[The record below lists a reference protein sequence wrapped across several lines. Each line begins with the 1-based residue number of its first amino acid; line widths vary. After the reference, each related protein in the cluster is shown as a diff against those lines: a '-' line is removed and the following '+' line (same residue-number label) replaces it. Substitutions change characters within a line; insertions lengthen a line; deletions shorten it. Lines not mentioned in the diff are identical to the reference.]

1 MSVDSSQPIE
11 HLYKD
16 FMEHPY
22 EILDR
27 FRAKGRA
34 HPVVFPHG
42 AKVWLVTGYDDV
54 RQLLADPRVSK
65 DGSRMNELFARHSG
79 VEAEEEEEPTGDLF
93 NDELSQHMLN
103 SDPPRHTRL
112 RSLVTK
118 EFNPRRMEGYRP
130 RLEQV
135 ADKLLDAM
143 DAGPEK
149 VELVGAYTL
158 PLPIITICDL
168 LGVSAEEEATFRR
181 WAVELVGAGHP
192 PEVVEKAS
200 QDVMAYARSSI
211 NAKEVEPGDDMI
223 SALLKGKDDGDRLT
237 FDEMVGMF
245 FLFMIA
251 GHVTS
256 MHTLTNSIFH
266 LLTHPDQLAKL
277 QADPSLMPGAV
288 DELMRFDGG
297 VGVATFRF
305 TKEPVTV
312 GDVTIPAEEILALSV
327 NSAHRDATRYPDP
340 NRLDVTRHPT
350 GVLGFG
356 FGPHYC
362 VGAPL
367 AKTQLEVSL
376 TKLLTRF
383 PDMELAADP
392 DSLPWEQST
401 LLRGLIE
408 LPVYLHGK
416 NGRNGK
422 KSD

>member
-1 MSVDSSQPIE
+1 MSVDSSQPVQQ
-11 HLYKD
+11 LFKD

-22 EILDR
+22 EILER
-27 FRAKGRA
+27 LRAAGRV
-34 HPVVFPHG
+34 HPIIFPHG

-54 RQLLADPRVSK
+54 RQLLSDPRVSK

-79 VEAEEEEEPTGDLF
+79 VEVEEDEHAGVGF

-112 RSLVTK
+112 RSLVSK
-118 EFNPRRMEGYRP
+118 EFNPKRMDSFRP

-135 ADKLLDAM
+135 ADRLLDAM
-143 DAGPEK
+143 DDGREV

-168 LGVSAEEEATFRR
+168 LGVSAEDEATFRR

-211 NAKEVEPGDDMI
+211 DAKLEDPGEDMI

-237 FDEMVGMF
+237 LDEMVGMF

-256 MHTLTNSIFH
+256 MHTLTNSIFS
-266 LLTHPDQLAKL
+266 LLTHPEELAKL
-277 QADPSLMPGAV
+277 RADMSLMPGAV
-288 DELMRFDGG
+288 DELMRYDGG

-305 TKEPVTV
+305 TKEPITV
-312 GDVTIPAEEILALSV
+312 GDVTIPADEILALSV
-327 NSAHRDATRYPDP
+327 NSAHRDASRYPDP
-340 NRLDVTRHPT
+340 NRLDITRHPT

-356 FGPHYC
+356 FGTHYC
-362 VGAPL
+362 IGAPL
-367 AKTQLEVSL
+367 AKIQSDVAL

-401 LLRGLIE
+401 LLRGLIT
-408 LPVYLHGK
+408 LPVHLHGK
-416 NGRNGK
+416 PR
-422 KSD
+422 D